1 MLFDLAS
8 LTKPLVTTPLALK
21 YLDLDRDLRDL
32 PILSDF
38 RKQTWPL
45 TVRQLLSH
53 TAGLPPWLPY
63 SGVPLAQ
70 QLTAPVPWNKH
81 PLLVKPVAEFGQFPV
96 CYSDLGFRLLAE
108 AVEAVSGESW
118 AKLGQQMAGLV
129 PAPWNEAP
137 IALPPGPDREAWL
150 LAGNNIAFPES
161 MANLPHDANARAG
174 MIGHAG
180 FAANA
185 ELLLPWLMAWRTTH
199 APNMALAHARAVDGT
214 VWGLGLWRVL
224 NGPGQFG
231 ELLDKLPLDGICRVI
246 EYSGTE
252 MPPHLPNAPP
262 TGTNQS
268 WWMHTGF
275 TGPAIFFRPGDAS
288 CICLLANRSGPEGAL
303 LCPLEIHRRR
313 YAILTQ
319 L

>member
-1 MLFDLAS
+1 MWFDLAS

-21 YLDLDRDLRDL
+21 YLDLDRDLTDI
-32 PILSDF
+32 PVFSDF
-38 RKQTWPL
+38 RKQGWPL
-45 TVRQLLSH
+45 TARQLLSH

-70 QLTAPVPWNKH
+70 QLTSPLRWNEH
-81 PLLVKPVAEFGQFPV
+81 PLLLKPVAEFGRFPA
-96 CYSDLGFRLLAE
+96 CYSDLGFRLLAD

-118 AKLGQQMAGLV
+118 AKLGRQMTGLV
-129 PAPWNEAP
+129 PAPWREAP
-137 IALPPGPDREAWL
+137 IALSPGPDREAWL
-150 LAGNNIAFPES
+150 LAGNNVAFPES
-161 MANLPHDANARAG
+161 VANLPHDANARAG

-180 FAANA
+180 FAADA
-185 ELLLPWLMAWRTTH
+185 DLLLPWLRAWRTAH
-199 APNMALAHARAVDGT
+199 APKMALAHARSVDGT

-231 ELLDKLPLDGICRVI
+231 ELLDKLPLNGICRVI
-246 EYSGTE
+246 EDSGME
-252 MPPHLPNAPP
+252 MPLHSSYLPP

-275 TGPAIFFRPGDAS
+275 TGPVIFFRPEDAT
-288 CICLLANRSGPEGAL
+288 CICLLAHRCGPEGVL
-303 LCPLEIHRRR
+303 LSPREIHRRR

>member
-21 YLDLDRDLRDL
+21 YLDLDRDLTDL
-32 PILSDF
+32 PLFSDF
-38 RKQTWPL
+38 RKQAWAL
-45 TVRQLLSH
+45 TARRLLSH

-63 SGVPLAQ
+63 NGVPLAQ
-70 QLTAPVPWNKH
+70 QLNGPLPWNEH
-81 PLLVKPVAEFGQFPV
+81 PLLVKPVAEFGRFPA

-118 AKLGQQMAGLV
+118 AKLGRQMSGLV
-129 PAPWNEAP
+129 PAPWRQPP

-150 LAGNNIAFPES
+150 LAANNVAFPET

-180 FAANA
+180 FAADA
-185 ELLLPWLMAWRTTH
+185 ALLLPWLKVWRTAH
-199 APNMALAHARAVDGT
+199 APHMALAQARSAEGT

-231 ELLDKLPLDGICRVI
+231 ELLDRMPLNGICRVL
-246 EYSGTE
+246 EDSGTE
-252 MPPHLPNAPP
+252 LPPHLPNAPS
-262 TGTNQS
+262 TGTNQA

-275 TGPAIFFRPGDAS
+275 TGPVIFFRPEDAS
-288 CICLLANRSGPEGAL
+288 CICLLAHRRGPAGAL
-303 LCPLEIHRRR
+303 LSPLELHGRR
-313 YAILTQ
+313 YALLTQ